1 MSKYDIAIFIVCSI
15 EGFICYLIGYKIGIT
30 HEKRTNTHECVKD
43 THDKTEPTISKME
56 QVDEPMKTTDY
67 CKKCNH
73 KGCETCVADGRNLY
87 CVPSRYEPKDEPQ
100 IFICPIQN
108 DYEALIEY
116 EPQTERSE

>member
-43 THDKTEPTISKME
+43 THYKTEPTISKME
-56 QVDEPMKTTDY
+56 QVE
-67 CKKCNH
+67 
-73 KGCETCVADGRNLY
+73 
-87 CVPSRYEPKDEPQ
+87 DEPQ

-116 EPQTERSE
+116 EPQTGRSSE